1 MSSVV
6 ATSGAAVST
15 GGASGPVRRRRGRRD
30 RSHLVVHLI
39 LSIGALLMIAP
50 FLLEL
55 LISVESFAEATSV
68 PLTIFPKTLQ
78 WSNYTAV
85 FSAMPFGRMLINT
98 VVITIA
104 RTFGQLLFCSLAGYA
119 FARLRFRGQNVVF
132 ALFLSVL
139 MVPDQLFL
147 IPQYEIIQHLHLLNT
162 LPGLFLPGT
171 FSAFGTFLMRQFF
184 KQLPRELQEAAYI
197 DGAGPFQAFWRV
209 LLPLARPGLIA
220 LAILVIIW
228 SWNDLLWPLVVNTD
242 PSSMPVSAGLATLQ
256 GQYLTNYPVLM
267 AGSLMASLPLI
278 IMFGI
283 FQRHFIEGVAF
294 SATKG

>member
-1 MSSVV
+1 MSSAVL
-6 ATSGAAVST
+6 TAAPT
-15 GGASGPVRRRRGRRD
+15 RAERVRRRRRRD
-30 RSHLVVHLI
+30 RRGHLVVHII
-39 LSIGALLMIAP
+39 LSVGALLMIAP
-50 FLLEL
+50 FLLEM
-55 LISVESFAEATSV
+55 LISVETFAEATAV
-68 PLTIFPKTLQ
+68 PMTFIPHV
-78 WSNYTAV
+78 WRWANYSDV
-85 FSAMPFGRMLINT
+85 FSAMPFKQMMINT
-98 VVITIA
+98 VLMTLA
-104 RTFGQLLFCSLAGYA
+104 RTAGQLVFCSLAGYA

-132 ALFLSVL
+132 GLFLSVL
-139 MVPDQLFL
+139 MVPSQLFL
-147 IPQYEIIQHLHLLNT
+147 IPQYEIIHDLNLLNS
-162 LPGLFLPGT
+162 LPGLFLPGI

-184 KQLPRELQEAAYI
+184 LQLPREVQEAAYI
-197 DGAGPFQAFWRV
+197 DGAGPFQTYWRV

-278 IMFGI
+278 IIFVL
-283 FQRHFIEGVAF
+283 FQRHFIEGIAF